1 MYFIALSEYP
11 AASIPMTFAIGHEA
25 TSQSVE
31 AYDRYVHNHA
41 FPPSNKRKVTE
52 IVCDG
57 HAKVHVKC
65 GSLDKKHPGKPRAN
79 GKRKPYGY
87 GWFMAVDPRT
97 LRVLGVSCLHQP
109 EGNEVMDGILTR
121 LLPKT
126 DSRAWPSGSQP
137 PLQAGQVPPATPP
150 YTPTTH
156 APTSCW
162 EETYQPTEAKPTAA
176 TYHTAYTAPPPVH
189 AHYDAW
195 HDDDGPATAP
205 VMPRAAQAAAPQA
218 ARAAPSYHQAYST
231 HPPPASFPPAKST
244 SSKFPP
250 VQVQNIPGGRRR
262 ADWPKGFS
270 PNEQSH
276 VFPEASGGTVRYRNV
291 WTEFAY
297 KHEEEA
303 LRDSSEFYRDLQ
315 YLQLEPHEYTEGYT
329 AYWRRHGLR
338 AFELKRLF
346 HLYRIEQL
354 KLSVR

>member
-1 MYFIALSEYP
+1 MAV
-11 AASIPMTFAIGHEA
+11 AASSNGGNNTAWGVPREEVGRKILLLCAASVLPEA
-25 TSQSVE
+25 TP
-31 AYDRYVHNHA
+31 APLHA
-41 FPPSNKRKVTE
+41 RQPPNEQPEYTQTSAWDQNEEVILPQVQLNE
-52 IVCDG
+52 
-57 HAKVHVKC
+57 
-65 GSLDKKHPGKPRAN
+65 
-79 GKRKPYGY
+79 
-87 GWFMAVDPRT
+87 DPR
-97 LRVLGVSCLHQP
+97 LRGRRPAWSDAS
-109 EGNEVMDGILTR
+109 EAMAR
-121 LLPKT
+121 T